1 MTDDG
6 WRPPSDPAV
15 LPPPPIVAWPTP
27 DGGGSFGRGAVL
39 TVVAGIVLTLVAL
52 ILVLVLR
59 SGAFVAH
66 PPARQLP
73 PPIRVAVVLVPLGD
87 FPIAQANAIAA
98 REAADY
104 GLRISVAPSL
114 PIPLAAFDVR
124 RRQLTAEPL
133 AKAIGKAHLENV
145 NWTLA
150 IGLTTQDVYIASRP
164 DWRFAFG
171 IRYTSGI
178 ALASSARMS
187 RSFDPSGEW
196 NRLGKMVTRYI
207 GLLYY
212 GLQVTDDPG
221 DVMYD
226 NILNIDDLVRMS
238 DHL

>member
-1 MTDDG
+1 MTHNG
-6 WRPPSDPAV
+6 ARPPSDPAA
-15 LPPPPIVAWPTP
+15 LPPPPVVAWPTP
-27 DGGGSFGRGAVL
+27 GDGGSFGRGAVL
-39 TVVAGIVLTLVAL
+39 TVVVGVVLTFIALVV
-52 ILVLVLR
+52 VLLFR
-59 SGAFVAH
+59 SGALASH

-87 FPIAQANAIAA
+87 FPVDQANAIAA

-104 GLRISVAPSL
+104 GLPISVAPSL
-114 PIPLAAFDVR
+114 PIPPAAVDVR
-124 RRQLTAEPL
+124 RRQLTAERL
-133 AKAIGKAHLENV
+133 ADAIGKAHLESYGG
-145 NWTLA
+145 TLA

-187 RSFDPSGEW
+187 RSFDPGGEW

-212 GLQVTDDPG
+212 GLPATDDRG
-221 DVMYD
+221 DVLYD
-226 NILNIDDLVRMS
+226 NILSLEDLIRIG

>member
-1 MTDDG
+1 MTDEG
-6 WRPPSDPAV
+6 SPPPFDPTA
-15 LPPPPIVAWPTP
+15 LPPPPVVVWPAP
-27 DGGGSFGRGAVL
+27 GDGGSFGRGAVL
-39 TVVAGIVLTLVAL
+39 TVVVGIVLTLVAL
-52 ILVLVLR
+52 IVFLLFR
-59 SGAFVAH
+59 TGAISSH

-87 FPIAQANAIAA
+87 FPVDRANAIAA
-98 REAADY
+98 QEAADY

-114 PIPLAAFDVR
+114 PIPPAAVDAR
-124 RRQLTAEPL
+124 RGQLTAERL
-133 AKAIGKAHLENV
+133 ADAIGKAHLESYGG
-145 NWTLA
+145 TLV

-178 ALASSARMS
+178 GLASSARMS
-187 RSFDPSGEW
+187 RSFDPGGEW

-212 GLQVTDDPG
+212 GLQATDDPG
-221 DVMYD
+221 DVLYD
-226 NILNIDDLVRMS
+226 NILSIDDLVRMS